1 MPWTD
6 KINVEQ
12 LPEDYQ
18 LMARCIGLE
27 ATVKLANELK
37 SVHLYLKHPDK
48 LFLAAKNEW
57 ILEKFNGMN
66 HRLLALEVGVSERY
80 VYDLVAESREKSKQG
95 SLFDENMTL

>member
-6 KINVEQ
+6 KINIEQ

-18 LMARCIGLE
+18 LLVRTIGME
-27 ATVKLANELK
+27 ATVRMANELK

-48 LFLAAKNEW
+48 LFLPAKNEW
-57 ILEKFNGMN
+57 ILEKFTGGN

-95 SLFDENMTL
+95 NLF